1 VDGKFISYKSC
12 YLINTDNE
20 ETTMEPQISQV
31 KFQLTNMGLN
41 EYQASALAHLMYLGE
56 TKATV
61 LSKAS
66 GVPNARIYGVL
77 DELSQKGLLIMRPG
91 RPALYAPLSPQEIAD
106 ALITASREDLRKEL
120 GIIESYKGE
129 FESVSN
135 KVYLKAGTAEQRTSL
150 IRVISVGD
158 VSLEETKKLYRQAQ
172 KTLLISTRA
181 MEYFENVKDDLQEAV
196 TKGVDIKV
204 LMRKSSS
211 LSEDDAAKQEKNLE
225 ALKEILGDPSRIRY
239 SDAVEIRGCIIDP
252 EMEGKALFLV
262 EEEGVPHF
270 LREAALTAHPGVAKA
285 LGSMFELKWRFDSE

>member
-1 VDGKFISYKSC
+1 
-12 YLINTDNE
+12 
-20 ETTMEPQISQV
+20 MEPQINQV

-77 DELSQKGLLIMRPG
+77 DELSQKGLIIIRPG
-91 RPALYAPLSPQEIAD
+91 RPALYAPLSPQEISD

-120 GIIESYKGE
+120 EIIESNRGD

-135 KVYLKAGTAEQRTSL
+135 KVFLKAGTAEQRTSL

-158 VSLEETKKLYRQAQ
+158 VSLEETKKLYRQAK

-181 MEYFENVKDDLQEAV
+181 MEYFDYVKDELQEAIS
-196 TKGVDIKV
+196 KGVDVKV

-211 LSEDDAAKQEKNLE
+211 LSDQDAIKQAMNIE
-225 ALKEILGDPSRIRY
+225 ALRVVLDDPSKIKC

-252 EMEGKALFLV
+252 EIGGKALFLV

-270 LREAALTAHPGVAKA
+270 LREAALTSHPGVAKA

>member
-1 VDGKFISYKSC
+1 
-12 YLINTDNE
+12 
-20 ETTMEPQISQV
+20 MEPQINQV

-77 DELSQKGLLIMRPG
+77 DELSQKGLIIIRPG
-91 RPALYAPLSPQEIAD
+91 RPALYAPLSPQEISD

-120 GIIESYKGE
+120 EIIESNRGD

-135 KVYLKAGTAEQRTSL
+135 KVFLKAGTAEQRTSL

-158 VSLEETKKLYRQAQ
+158 VSLEETKKLYRQAK

-181 MEYFENVKDDLQEAV
+181 MEYFDYVKDELQEAIS
-196 TKGVDIKV
+196 KGVDVKV

-211 LSEDDAAKQEKNLE
+211 LSDQDAIKQAMNLE
-225 ALKEILGDPSRIRY
+225 ALRVVLDDPSKIKC

-252 EMEGKALFLV
+252 EIGGKALFLV

-270 LREAALTAHPGVAKA
+270 LREAALTSHPGVAKA

>member
-1 VDGKFISYKSC
+1 
-12 YLINTDNE
+12 
-20 ETTMEPQISQV
+20 MEPQINQV

-41 EYQASALAHLMYLGE
+41 EYQSSALANLMYLGE

-77 DELSQKGLLIMRPG
+77 DELSQKGLIIIRPG
-91 RPALYAPLSPQEIAD
+91 RPALYAPLNPQEIAD
-106 ALITASREDLRKEL
+106 ALVTASREELRKEL
-120 GIIESYKGE
+120 GVIESYRGD
-129 FESVSN
+129 FESISN
-135 KVYLKAGTAEQRTSL
+135 KVFMKAGTAEQRTSL

-158 VSLEETKKLYRQAQ
+158 VSIEETKKLYRQAK

-181 MEYFENVKDDLQEAV
+181 MEYYDNVKDELQEAID
-196 TKGVDIKV
+196 KGVDIKV
-204 LMRKSSS
+204 LMRKSDS
-211 LSEDDAAKQEKNLE
+211 LRADDVLKQEKNLY
-225 ALKEILGDPSRIRY
+225 ALKELLGDSSRIRC

-252 EMEGKALFLV
+252 EIGGKALFLV

-270 LREAALTAHPGVAKA
+270 LREAALTSHPGVAKA